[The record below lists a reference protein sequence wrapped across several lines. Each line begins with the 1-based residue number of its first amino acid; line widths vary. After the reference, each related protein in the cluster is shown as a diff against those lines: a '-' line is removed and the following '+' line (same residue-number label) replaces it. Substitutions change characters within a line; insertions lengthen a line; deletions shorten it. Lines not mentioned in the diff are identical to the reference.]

1 MSAKV
6 WCRMGNG
13 TEHEE
18 LHPTEE
24 AANQSLTRTLET
36 HRKKGH
42 RVSEKSL
49 EREPRPQYTGTD
61 NDGCLTPCIRLL
73 IRTIPRAS
81 KRQYARLVIA
91 QLPAC
96 RCSS

>member
-6 WCRMGNG
+6 WCRLGNG

-42 RVSEKSL
+42 RVSEKVL
-49 EREPRPQYTGTD
+49 EQEQRLQYIATD
-61 NDGCLTPCIRLL
+61 GGGH
-73 IRTIPRAS
+73 
-81 KRQYARLVIA
+81 LVAMYQIVD
-91 QLPAC
+91 
-96 RCSS
+96 

>member
-18 LHPTEE
+18 LHPNEE
-24 AANQSLTRTLET
+24 AANQALTRTLET

-42 RVSEKSL
+42 RVSEKAL
-49 EREPRPQYTGTD
+49 EQEPRPQYIATD
-61 NDGCLTPCIRLL
+61 SNGLL
-73 IRTIPRAS
+73 IVMYQI
-81 KRQYARLVIA
+81 VD
-91 QLPAC
+91 
-96 RCSS
+96 

>member
-18 LHPTEE
+18 LHPNEG
-24 AANQSLTRTLET
+24 AANQSLARTLET

-42 RVSEKSL
+42 RVSEKSPTQ
-49 EREPRPQYTGTD
+49 EPRPQYIATD
-61 NDGCLTPCIRLL
+61 SNGLL
-73 IRTIPRAS
+73 FATYQIID
-81 KRQYARLVIA
+81 
-91 QLPAC
+91 
-96 RCSS
+96 

>member
-1 MSAKV
+1 MSAKI

-18 LHPTEE
+18 LHQTEE

-36 HRKKGH
+36 HRQQGH

-49 EREPRPQYTGTD
+49 EHEPRPQYIATD
-61 NDGCLTPCIRLL
+61 SNGCLVAMYQI
-73 IRTIPRAS
+73 
-81 KRQYARLVIA
+81 VD
-91 QLPAC
+91 
-96 RCSS
+96 